1 MSSAFLSPK
10 DFVTFSMVK
19 FIVRVFFWWEEED
32 RGDIEEDRGSERR
45 LYSSSTLLSC
55 GIHPYF
61 GIVFA

>member
-19 FIVRVFFWWEEED
+19 FIVRVFFGWEEED

-45 LYSSSTLLSC
+45 YR
-55 GIHPYF
+55 GYRI
-61 GIVFA
+61 